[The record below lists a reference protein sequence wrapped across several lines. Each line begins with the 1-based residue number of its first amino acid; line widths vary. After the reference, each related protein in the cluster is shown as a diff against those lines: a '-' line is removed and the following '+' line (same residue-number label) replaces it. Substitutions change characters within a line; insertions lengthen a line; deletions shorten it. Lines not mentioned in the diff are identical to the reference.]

1 MRQPVVITI
10 ALLIAVAVAFAFIVT
25 KRSSV
30 DSQSP
35 LFHRYSTTEG
45 KWKYCVG
52 VSDPNGTWVWVDEN
66 VELLLVVISG
76 SRSRSRANALFA
88 DESRATAK
96 IGDDDSELFVTFH
109 RTVKMRQRMLIVL
122 PDGRTQWV
130 ALNPGEARN
139 FYERLQK
146 LERESNLDIPTELKG
161 FFGDRLSA
169 MTVGALK

>member
-10 ALLIAVAVAFAFIVT
+10 ALFVAVAVAFAFLVT

-30 DSQSP
+30 DLQGP

-52 VSDPNGTWVWVDEN
+52 VSDPNGIWVWVDEN
-66 VELLLVVISG
+66 AELLLVVISG
-76 SRSRSRANALFA
+76 SSSTSRTNALFA

-96 IGDDDSELFVTFH
+96 IGDDDSELFVTFY
-109 RTVKMRQRMLIVL
+109 RTVNMRQRMLIVL
-122 PDGRTQWV
+122 PDGRTQWI
-130 ALNPGEARN
+130 ALKTGEARN
-139 FYERLQK
+139 FFQRVQQ
-146 LERESNLDIPTELKG
+146 RELDRNLDIPAELKG